1 MAAGHLC
8 DFHEILASWRWV
20 WLGVLSEFAETKN
33 NCSAC
38 NVKSKGGSVKSKQG
52 W

>member
-1 MAAGHLC
+1 ML
-8 DFHEILASWRWV
+8 EV
-20 WLGVLSEFAETKN
+20 GVLSEFAETKN

-38 NVKSKGGSVKSKQG
+38 NSKSKVEPNTQSSFVDNHGSSVGDQELV